1 MEKEGKRIRRWRT
14 GKSKLQGAAYLR
26 EMAEQGWILEDMNH
40 LMYIFREEE
49 PRYLRYHLEEFKHA
63 LTAEE
68 REGYEKD
75 GWQEVCHYELEYIFV
90 REREPFE
97 DDEEI
102 DRQDLAESIDKQ
114 LKEDLD
120 LRKNMFLV
128 TVLIIGGFLLL
139 FLLQEGFGGIRKEM
153 IANLMVSFG
162 PNLFFIF
169 LGGWLVNHRLK
180 KKKRKLEEGDTPDE
194 YTDWRK
200 QKHRGTIGVLIGFLL
215 IGWAVCIE
223 AEWNQKKYDLPEE
236 ISYWDIPAVRLE
248 NLEEDNL
255 ERIGT
260 NVSSIKEL
268 EGLHLGMDLYERSEY
283 QRLRWLSNFNNY
295 VVDHRW
301 LLITEQV
308 ETNQRVQDRSG
319 TEINLDGEY
328 NHFILEFLAEK
339 QYQDDLEW
347 EREKPS
353 AKYGLEEHHIITETA
368 KGNFDALHICRTEFG
383 DETELHILCREGTQ
397 VMEVNY
403 DGQADADDV
412 LVEIQKVFLAQK

>member
-1 MEKEGKRIRRWRT
+1 MRFVCKGWKKAGNWE
-14 GKSKLQGAAYLR
+14 
-26 EMAEQGWILEDMNH
+26 EQ
-40 LMYIFREEE
+40 
-49 PRYLRYHLEEFKHA
+49 
-63 LTAEE
+63 
-68 REGYEKD
+68 
-75 GWQEVCHYELEYIFV
+75 YIFV
-90 REREPFE
+90 KERDLWN
-97 DDEEI
+97 DDATERQMMVEEI
-102 DRQDLAESIDKQ
+102 DRRLEREKADRTAIGVLGLILFA
-114 LKEDLD
+114 
-120 LRKNMFLV
+120 FFGV
-128 TVLIIGGFLLL
+128 TL
-139 FLLQEGFGGIRKEM
+139 FLQYGTDLFFEDMGIE
-153 IANLMVSFG
+153 LFVQFG
-162 PNLFFIF
+162 PNLV
-169 LGGWLVNHRLK
+169 LLVAGGWLVSRRLRK
-180 KKKRKLEEGDTPDE
+180 KKERMLEGESVSARDTA
-194 YTDWRK
+194 WRGS
-200 QKHRGTIGVLIGFLL
+200 RIRTAVAVAAGVLL
-215 IGWAVCIE
+215 IGWAIYIE
-223 AEWNQKKYDLPEE
+223 AGWNEKVSDLPQE
-236 ISYWDIPAVRLE
+236 INYAEVPAVRLE

-260 NVSSIKEL
+260 NFSSIKEL
-268 EGLHLGMDLYERSEY
+268 EVLHLGMDLYERSEY

-353 AKYGLEEHHIITETA
+353 AKYGLEEHDVITETA